1 MQRVHSPGKARDN
14 LIISHLSSWPMEHV
28 HNMHNPNEAIYYLVI
43 VFHLLFSL
51 INLKQNHNLT
61 NKYNIDPNEENG
73 MNNGI

>member
-1 MQRVHSPGKARDN
+1 
-14 LIISHLSSWPMEHV
+14 MEHV

-51 INLKQNHNLT
+51 INLKQNHNVT